1 MVNGILLEQQERL
14 NESAADVNSIQSILN
29 NYLNPHS
36 LSDEIDEFFREI
48 AALRGESVQDTIQKM
63 KAGTHKYL
71 EAVHT
76 QISFDNDIP
85 TDINLYVDKL
95 DKLAEGI
102 ELCWDLFSDES
113 RQFFMNLAYNFTCQV
128 NSKFIGFKGF
138 MIQFKLFIPSLKAQE
153 NLYKKYKDSFLL
165 IPKAVDRAI
174 ELRKSK
180 STSQLWITAQ
190 ALLKQVKT
198 MNVKQPSSL
207 LPYLKNMGRTP
218 EEQLEKNQAAMAWA
232 KSRLQ
237 ELENQRNQKKR
248 LNT

>member
-1 MVNGILLEQQERL
+1 MVNGTLLEKEPDRL
-14 NESAADVNSIQSILN
+14 CESTADVNSIQLILN
-29 NYLNPHS
+29 SYLNPHS
-36 LSDEIDEFFREI
+36 FSDEIDEFFREI
-48 AALRGESVQDTIQKM
+48 AALRGESVENTIEQM
-63 KAGTHKYL
+63 KEGTRKYL
-71 EAVHT
+71 EAVDT
-76 QISFDNDIP
+76 KISFEDDLP
-85 TDINLYVDKL
+85 SDINLYVEKL
-95 DKLAEGI
+95 EKLAVGI

-113 RQFFMNLAYNFTCQV
+113 RQFFINWAYQFTRQA
-128 NSKFIGFKGF
+128 NSKFLGFQGF
-138 MIQFKLFIPSLKAQE
+138 MIQLKLLIPSLKTQE

-190 ALLKQVKT
+190 TLLKQVKT

-207 LPYLKNMGRTP
+207 LPYLKHLGRTP

-237 ELENQRNQKKR
+237 EIEDKRNGNKI
-248 LNT
+248 